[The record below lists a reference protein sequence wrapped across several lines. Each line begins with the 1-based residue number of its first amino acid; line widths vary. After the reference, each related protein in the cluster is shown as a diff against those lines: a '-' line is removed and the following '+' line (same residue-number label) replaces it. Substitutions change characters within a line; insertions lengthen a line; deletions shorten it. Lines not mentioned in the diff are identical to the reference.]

1 MISETKSFLDQLG
14 EQLDM
19 KANLDNMYLDGQL
32 KILHDAIDLK
42 LRQIQS
48 RTMFRLKCIAK
59 TQSK

>member
-14 EQLDM
+14 ELVDM
-19 KANLDNMYLDGQL
+19 KANHNKVYLDGKL
-32 KILHDAIDLK
+32 KILHEAIDFK

-48 RTMFRLKCIAK
+48 RTKFRLKCIAK